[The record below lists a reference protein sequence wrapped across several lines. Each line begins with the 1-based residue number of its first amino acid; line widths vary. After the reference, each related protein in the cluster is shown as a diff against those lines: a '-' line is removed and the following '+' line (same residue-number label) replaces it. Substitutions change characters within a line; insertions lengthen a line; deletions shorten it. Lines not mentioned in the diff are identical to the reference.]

1 MLHSAPLSQL
11 PKNVLK
17 VPAHD
22 PLDTSSAAA
31 YAALSNP
38 SPSATLRQPDQRFL
52 DSESFTNRFASHVSH
67 NMERVSRRMMKR
79 WSGTFTVQELLARY
93 GTNAFGRQSTRMITL
108 SWERHSMGSV
118 CRNKGTWQQRSKSQ
132 VKPSTQHT
140 SLALASYVPLSLL
153 STHSPF
159 I

>member
-1 MLHSAPLSQL
+1 MTGYQTEMLHSPPLSQL

-38 SPSATLRQPDQRFL
+38 SPTATLRQPDQRFL
-52 DSESFTNRFASHVSH
+52 DSESFTNRFASHVST

-79 WSGTFTVQELLARY
+79 WSGTCFSRDSFDVIRLT
-93 GTNAFGRQSTRMITL
+93 FG
-108 SWERHSMGSV
+108 E
-118 CRNKGTWQQRSKSQ
+118 
-132 VKPSTQHT
+132 
-140 SLALASYVPLSLL
+140 YV
-153 STHSPF
+153 F
-159 I
+159 RVRA